1 MNIRKVKAK
10 DKDFIVRANIEINE
24 LSGLPKKTRI
34 DENFKKDLLGRRPK
48 LKCIVAEENGVVVGF
63 CTYSYIYWT
72 NRGQG
77 IYLSNA
83 YVTKEYRNQGIC
95 HKMIDYMINHE
106 KDVHFVTC
114 LTEDDNEIMKHIMF
128 SLGGEVID
136 LKTYCFMITK
146 E

>member
-1 MNIRKVKAK
+1 M
-10 DKDFIVRANIEINE
+10 E
-24 LSGLPKKTRI
+24 G
-34 DENFKKDLLGRRPK
+34 
-48 LKCIVAEENGVVVGF
+48 VAVGF

-83 YVTKEYRNQGIC
+83 YVKKEYGNKGIC

-106 KDVHFVTC
+106 KDVHFMTC
-114 LTEDDNEIMKHIMF
+114 LTEDDNKIMQHIMLG
-128 SLGGEVID
+128 LGGEVID